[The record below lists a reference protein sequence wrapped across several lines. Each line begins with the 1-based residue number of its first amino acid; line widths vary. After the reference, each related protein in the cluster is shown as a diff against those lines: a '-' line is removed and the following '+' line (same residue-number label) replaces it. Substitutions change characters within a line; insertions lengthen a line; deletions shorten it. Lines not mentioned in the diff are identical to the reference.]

1 MTSKAVWPFGLLL
14 RTRDQFS
21 LFFVSFFSAKVLH
34 LYSHRTSLPILL
46 FILYLPTFLLP
57 DAALLVVG
65 QTVIFRHNAGTVRK
79 WIGGLLTSLTAAAS
93 AATIAFYVETGGEV
107 QWMAAGSLAND
118 PSGIKILLSGTV
130 KFSIAL
136 LALSVVAWL
145 ITPSFYNGVSY
156 LIDNTCASLQQAWL
170 IVRGKQHSAQY
181 EPLVNVSDDEASQK
195 HAPQAPRSTAKSL
208 LKAVGIL
215 TAIVTVVVL
224 QTVRPRNPPYAH
236 MSGSLPL
243 TLFGAFLFNPINSEF
258 CLPVAPSAVDF
269 PFEQFAKQS
278 WEGGRPPV
286 ADWKPESE
294 GCRRQ
299 GHTELRDLIDNGAE
313 KGQKGG
319 YDPTCDPLKVSHLEQ
334 PVLEDLVAGI
344 KAHNPSIKHVLQ
356 ITMESTRKD
365 MFPFRKDSHV
375 YDTVLSSYGS
385 DAHAAAPEVDKKLGS
400 LTPVSSLLTGESVG
414 FGDHAPRDGKSWMSR
429 FENSTLG
436 GINVQGALT
445 ASAFTLKSLVSSH
458 CGVQPL
464 PVDFTEEVHGQI
476 YQPCMPHIT
485 DLFNEAPEHKESSSG
500 SKVASRSDYR
510 SWPWESWLVQSITDQ
525 YDSQDILD
533 EQMGFKNVILKET
546 IKNPSSKH
554 YPPKEPECN
563 YFGFPEPETL
573 PYMRDLFLGAQ
584 EKRLFI
590 SHVTSTTH
598 HPFATPESWNETE
611 SYLAHRRWRTE
622 DPFDNY
628 LNTIKYQ
635 DEWLG
640 QIFDLLEEVGAINE
654 TLVVL
659 VGDHGLA
666 FDTPDGSTST
676 FENGHISNFAIPL
689 VFVHPQLPRIQLQTK
704 AQPTS
709 IIPTVL
715 DLLLQ
720 TNSLNASQANAAGRL
735 IHRYQGQSL
744 IRDTSPSRSAN
755 VSSAKHQEDWHFSV
769 INPGGSMMSIGSSA
783 SPYRLIMPLCSTAS
797 LRFTDSSVDPLEQK
811 PIEAWTM
818 KELVKKMKKK
828 HGGRKEAIEWA
839 KLAERLGRWWFWEQR
854 ERWSYHKAARST
866 DRSAIDSSAGKL
878 KKEHWWET

>member
-65 QTVIFRHNAGTVRK
+65 QTVIFRHNSGTVRK

-375 YDTVLSSYGS
+375 YDT
-385 DAHAAAPEVDKKLGS
+385 
-400 LTPVSSLLTGESVG
+400 
-414 FGDHAPRDGKSWMSR
+414 
-429 FENSTLG
+429 
-436 GINVQGALT
+436 
-445 ASAFTLKSLVSSH
+445 
-458 CGVQPL
+458 
-464 PVDFTEEVHGQI
+464 
-476 YQPCMPHIT
+476 
-485 DLFNEAPEHKESSSG
+485 
-500 SKVASRSDYR
+500 
-510 SWPWESWLVQSITDQ
+510 SITDQ